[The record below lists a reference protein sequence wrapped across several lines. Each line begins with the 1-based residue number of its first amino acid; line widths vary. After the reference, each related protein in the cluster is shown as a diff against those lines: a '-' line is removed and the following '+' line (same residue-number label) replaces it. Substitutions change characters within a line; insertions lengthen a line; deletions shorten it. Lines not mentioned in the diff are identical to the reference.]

1 VVLLLTRIEEIM
13 KIPFLRTPY
22 NYNRDDASNESG
34 LECQDPTLAQQQF
47 REECDINTIM
57 ERFGRTGELVA
68 PVRMPQYGDFDGI
81 NDYHS
86 AMNAIV
92 EAQSAF
98 DQLPAKIRARF
109 GNDPA
114 EFVEFAMNEENRD
127 EAIRL
132 GLVEAAIQAP
142 APVSEP
148 SVDGSAQ

>member
-1 VVLLLTRIEEIM
+1 M

-22 NYNRDDASNESG
+22 NYDRDIASNESG
-34 LECQDPTLAQQQF
+34 LECLDPTMAQQQF

-57 ERFGRTGELVA
+57 ERFGRTGELIA
-68 PVRMPQYGDFDGI
+68 PVRMPQYGDFDGV

-98 DQLPAKIRARF
+98 DSLPAKVRARF

-114 EFVEFAMNEENRD
+114 EFLDFVYNEENRE

-132 GLVEAAIQAP
+132 GLVEAVIQPQA
-142 APVSEP
+142 AVSEP

>member
-1 VVLLLTRIEEIM
+1 M
-13 KIPFLRTPY
+13 KIPFLRSPF
-22 NYNRDDASNESG
+22 NYDRDAASNDSG
-34 LECQDPTLAQQQF
+34 LECLDPTMAQQQF

-57 ERFGRTGELVA
+57 ERFGRTGELIA
-68 PVRMPQYGDFDGI
+68 PVRMPQYGDFDGV

-98 DQLPAKIRARF
+98 DSLPAKIRARF

-114 EFVEFAMNEENRD
+114 EFLDFVYNEENRD

-142 APVSEP
+142 APVFEP

>member
-1 VVLLLTRIEEIM
+1 M

-22 NYNRDDASNESG
+22 NYDRDAASNDSG
-34 LECQDPTLAQQQF
+34 LECHDPSMAQQQF

-57 ERFGRTGELVA
+57 ERFGRTGELIA
-68 PVRMPQYGDFDGI
+68 PVRMPQYGDFDGVS
-81 NDYHS
+81 DYHS

-98 DQLPAKIRARF
+98 DSLPAKVRARF

-114 EFVEFAMNEENRD
+114 EFLDFVYNEENRE

-132 GLVEAAIQAP
+132 GLVEAVIQPLA
-142 APVSEP
+142 AVSEP
-148 SVDGSAQ
+148 SEDGSAQ

>member
-1 VVLLLTRIEEIM
+1 M

-22 NYNRDDASNESG
+22 NYDRDAASNDSG
-34 LECQDPTLAQQQF
+34 LECLDPTMAQQQF

-57 ERFGRTGELVA
+57 ERFGRTGELIA
-68 PVRMPQYGDFDGI
+68 PIRMPQYGDFDGV

-92 EAQSAF
+92 EAQTAF
-98 DQLPAKIRARF
+98 DALPAKVRARF

-114 EFVEFAMNEENRD
+114 EFLDFVYNEENRD

-132 GLVEAAIQAP
+132 GLVEAVIQPQA
-142 APVSEP
+142 AVSEP
-148 SVDGSAQ
+148 SKEGSAQ

>member
-1 VVLLLTRIEEIM
+1 M

-22 NYNRDDASNESG
+22 NYDRDAASNDSG
-34 LECQDPTLAQQQF
+34 LECLDPTMAQQQF

-57 ERFGRTGELVA
+57 ERFGRTGELIA
-68 PVRMPQYGDFDGI
+68 PIRMPQYGDFDGV

-92 EAQSAF
+92 EAQQTF
-98 DQLPAKIRARF
+98 DSLPAKLRARF
-109 GNDPA
+109 SNDPA
-114 EFVEFAMNEENRD
+114 EFLDFCMNEENRD

-132 GLVEAAIQAP
+132 GLVEADIQAP

-148 SVDGSAQ
+148 SVEGSAQ

>member
-1 VVLLLTRIEEIM
+1 M

-22 NYNRDDASNESG
+22 NYDRDAASNDSG
-34 LECQDPTLAQQQF
+34 LECLDPSMAQQQF
-47 REECDINTIM
+47 REECDINIIM
-57 ERFGRTGELVA
+57 ERFGRTGELIA
-68 PVRMPQYGDFDGI
+68 PVRMPQYGDFDGV

-98 DQLPAKIRARF
+98 EQLPAKLRARF
-109 GNDPA
+109 SNDPA
-114 EFVEFAMNEENRD
+114 EFVEFCMNDENRD

-132 GLVEAAIQAP
+132 GLVQAPIQAL

-148 SVDGSAQ
+148 STDGSAQ

>member
-1 VVLLLTRIEEIM
+1 M
-13 KIPFLRTPY
+13 KIPFLRSPY
-22 NYNRDDASNESG
+22 NYDRDIASNESG
-34 LECQDPTLAQQQF
+34 LECLDPSMAQQQF

-57 ERFGRTGELVA
+57 ERFGRTGELIA
-68 PVRMPQYGDFDGI
+68 PIRMPQYGDFDGV

-98 DQLPAKIRARF
+98 DQLPAKTRARF

-114 EFVEFAMNEENRD
+114 EFLEFCFNEENRD

-132 GLVEAAIQAP
+132 GLVEAVIQPQA
-142 APVSEP
+142 AVSEP

>member
-1 VVLLLTRIEEIM
+1 M

-22 NYNRDDASNESG
+22 NYDRDVASNDSG
-34 LECQDPTLAQQQF
+34 LECLDPTMAQQQF

-57 ERFGRTGELVA
+57 ERFGRTGELIA
-68 PVRMPQYGDFDGI
+68 PVRMPQYGDFDGV

-92 EAQSAF
+92 EAQTAF
-98 DQLPAKIRARF
+98 EALPAKVRARF
-109 GNDPA
+109 SNDPA
-114 EFVEFAMNEENRD
+114 EFLEFVYNEENRE

-132 GLVEAAIQAP
+132 GLVEAPLQAP

>member
-1 VVLLLTRIEEIM
+1 M

-22 NYNRDDASNESG
+22 NYDRDVASNDSG
-34 LECQDPTLAQQQF
+34 LECPDPTMAQQQF

-57 ERFGRTGELVA
+57 ERFGRTGELIA
-68 PVRMPQYGDFDGI
+68 PIRMPQYGDFDGV

-98 DQLPAKIRARF
+98 DSLPAKVRARF
-109 GNDPA
+109 SNDPA
-114 EFVEFAMNEENRD
+114 EFLEFVYNEENRD

-132 GLVEAAIQAP
+132 GLVEAVIQAQ

>member
-1 VVLLLTRIEEIM
+1 M

-22 NYNRDDASNESG
+22 NYDRDIASNESG
-34 LECQDPTLAQQQF
+34 LECLDPTMAQQQF

-68 PVRMPQYGDFDGI
+68 PVRMPQYGDFDGV

-98 DQLPAKIRARF
+98 DQLPAKMRARF

-114 EFVEFAMNEENRD
+114 EFVEFCMNEENRE
-127 EAIRL
+127 EAIRM
-132 GLVEAAIQAP
+132 GLVQAPIQAP

-148 SVDGSAQ
+148 SSEGSAQ

>member
-1 VVLLLTRIEEIM
+1 M
-13 KIPFLRTPY
+13 KIPFLRSPY
-22 NYNRDDASNESG
+22 NYDRDVASNESG
-34 LECQDPTLAQQQF
+34 LECLDPSMAQQQF

-57 ERFGRTGELVA
+57 ERFGRTGELIA
-68 PVRMPQYGDFDGI
+68 PIRMPQYGDFDGV

-98 DQLPAKIRARF
+98 DQLPAKVRARF

-114 EFVEFAMNEENRD
+114 EFLDFVYNEENRD

-132 GLVEAAIQAP
+132 GLVEAVIQAP

-148 SVDGSAQ
+148 SKEGSAQ

>member
-1 VVLLLTRIEEIM
+1 M

-22 NYNRDDASNESG
+22 NYDRDIASNESG
-34 LECQDPTLAQQQF
+34 LECLDPTMAQQQF

-57 ERFGRTGELVA
+57 ERFGRTGELIA
-68 PVRMPQYGDFDGI
+68 PIRMPQYGDFDGV

-98 DQLPAKIRARF
+98 DQLPAKVRARF

-114 EFVEFAMNEENRD
+114 EFLEFCFNEENRE

-132 GLVEAAIQAP
+132 GLVEPVLQAP
-142 APVSEP
+142 APVSE
-148 SVDGSAQ
+148 SSKDDSAQ

>member
-1 VVLLLTRIEEIM
+1 M

-22 NYNRDDASNESG
+22 NYDRDVASNDSG
-34 LECQDPTLAQQQF
+34 LECLDPTMAQQQF

-68 PVRMPQYGDFDGI
+68 PIRMPQYGDFDGV

-92 EAQSAF
+92 EAQTSF
-98 DQLPAKIRARF
+98 DALPAKIRARF

-114 EFVEFAMNEENRD
+114 EFIEFAMNDENRD

-132 GLVEAAIQAP
+132 GLVQAPIQAP

-148 SVDGSAQ
+148 SKEGSAQ

>member
-1 VVLLLTRIEEIM
+1 M

-34 LECQDPTLAQQQF
+34 LECLDPTMAQQQF

-57 ERFGRTGELVA
+57 ERFGRTGELIA
-68 PVRMPQYGDFDGI
+68 PVRMPKYGDFEGI

-92 EAQSAF
+92 DAQQTF
-98 DQLPAKIRARF
+98 DSLPAKLRARF
-109 GNDPA
+109 SNDPA
-114 EFVEFAMNEENRD
+114 EFVEFCMNDENRD

-132 GLVEAAIQAP
+132 GLVEAVIQAP

-148 SVDGSAQ
+148 SKDGSAQ

>member
-1 VVLLLTRIEEIM
+1 M
-13 KIPFLRTPY
+13 KIPFLRSPY
-22 NYNRDDASNESG
+22 NYDRDIASNESG
-34 LECQDPTLAQQQF
+34 LECLDPSMAQQQF

-57 ERFGRTGELVA
+57 ERFGRTGEIIA
-68 PVRMPQYGDFDGI
+68 PIRMPQYGDFDGV

-98 DQLPAKIRARF
+98 DQLPAKTRARF

-114 EFVEFAMNEENRD
+114 EFLEFCFNEENRD

-132 GLVEAAIQAP
+132 GLVEPALQAP

-148 SVDGSAQ
+148 SKEGSAQ

>member
-1 VVLLLTRIEEIM
+1 M

-34 LECQDPTLAQQQF
+34 LECLDPTMAQQQF

-57 ERFGRTGELVA
+57 ERFGRTGELIA
-68 PVRMPQYGDFDGI
+68 PIRMPQYGDFDGV

-98 DQLPAKIRARF
+98 DQLPAKLRARF
-109 GNDPA
+109 SNDPA
-114 EFVEFAMNEENRD
+114 EFVEFCTNEENRD

-132 GLVEAAIQAP
+132 GLVQAPIQAP

>member
-1 VVLLLTRIEEIM
+1 M

-34 LECQDPTLAQQQF
+34 LECLDPSMAQQQF

-57 ERFGRTGELVA
+57 ERFGRTGELIA
-68 PVRMPQYGDFDGI
+68 PIRMPQYGDFDGV

-92 EAQSAF
+92 EAQASF
-98 DQLPAKIRARF
+98 DQLPAKVRARF
-109 GNDPA
+109 SNDPA
-114 EFVEFAMNEENRD
+114 EFLEFCFNEENRD

-132 GLVEAAIQAP
+132 GLLEPVIQAP

-148 SVDGSAQ
+148 SKEGSAQ

>member
-1 VVLLLTRIEEIM
+1 M

-22 NYNRDDASNESG
+22 NYNRDEASNESG
-34 LECQDPTLAQQQF
+34 LECLDPTMAQQQF

-57 ERFGRTGELVA
+57 ERFGRTGELIA
-68 PVRMPQYGDFDGI
+68 PVRMPQYGDFDGV

-98 DQLPAKIRARF
+98 DQLPAKLRARF
-109 GNDPA
+109 SNDPA
-114 EFVEFAMNEENRD
+114 EFVEFCTNEENRD

-132 GLVEAAIQAP
+132 GLVQAPIQAL

-148 SVDGSAQ
+148 SEDGSAQ

>member
-1 VVLLLTRIEEIM
+1 M

-22 NYNRDDASNESG
+22 NYDRDAASNDSG
-34 LECQDPTLAQQQF
+34 LDCPEPSLAQQQF

-57 ERFGRTGELVA
+57 ERFGRTGELIA
-68 PVRMPQYGDFDGI
+68 PVRMPQYGDFDGV

-92 EAQSAF
+92 DAQQNF
-98 DQLPAKIRARF
+98 DALPAKLRARF
-109 GNDPA
+109 SNDPA
-114 EFVEFAMNEENRD
+114 EFIDFCMNEENRE

-132 GLVEAAIQAP
+132 GLVEPVIQAP

>member
-1 VVLLLTRIEEIM
+1 M

-22 NYNRDDASNESG
+22 NYDRDIASNESG
-34 LECQDPTLAQQQF
+34 LECLDSTMAQQQF

-57 ERFGRTGELVA
+57 ERFGRTGELIA
-68 PVRMPQYGDFDGI
+68 PVRMPQYGDFDGV

-98 DQLPAKIRARF
+98 ESLPAKVRARF
-109 GNDPA
+109 SNDPA
-114 EFVEFAMNEENRD
+114 EFLEFCFNEENRD

-132 GLVEAAIQAP
+132 GLVEPVLQAP

>member
-1 VVLLLTRIEEIM
+1 M

-22 NYNRDDASNESG
+22 NYDRDAASNDSG
-34 LECQDPTLAQQQF
+34 LECLDPTMAQQQF

-57 ERFGRTGELVA
+57 ERFGRTGELIA
-68 PVRMPQYGDFDGI
+68 PVRMPQYGDFDGV

-98 DQLPAKIRARF
+98 ESLPAKVRARF
-109 GNDPA
+109 SNDPA
-114 EFVEFAMNEENRD
+114 EFLEFCFNEENRD

-132 GLVEAAIQAP
+132 GLVEPVIQAP

-148 SVDGSAQ
+148 SLEGLAQ

>member
-1 VVLLLTRIEEIM
+1 M

-22 NYNRDDASNESG
+22 NYDRDVASNESG
-34 LECQDPTLAQQQF
+34 LECLDPTMAQQQF

-57 ERFGRTGELVA
+57 ERFGRTGELIA
-68 PVRMPQYGDFDGI
+68 PIRMPQYGDFDGV

-98 DQLPAKIRARF
+98 DSLPAKVRARF

-114 EFVEFAMNEENRD
+114 EFLDFVYNEENRD

-132 GLVEAAIQAP
+132 GLVEAVIQAP

-148 SVDGSAQ
+148 SKDGSAQ

>member
-1 VVLLLTRIEEIM
+1 M

-22 NYNRDDASNESG
+22 NYDRDVASNDSG
-34 LECQDPTLAQQQF
+34 LECLDPTMAQQQF

-57 ERFGRTGELVA
+57 ERFGRTGEIVA
-68 PVRMPQYGDFDGI
+68 PIRMPQYGDFDGV

-98 DQLPAKIRARF
+98 DSLPAKVRARF
-109 GNDPA
+109 SNDPA
-114 EFVEFAMNEENRD
+114 EFLEFCFNEENRD

-132 GLVEAAIQAP
+132 GLVEPVIQAP

>member
-1 VVLLLTRIEEIM
+1 M

-22 NYNRDDASNESG
+22 NYDRDAASNDSG
-34 LECQDPTLAQQQF
+34 LECLDPSMAQQQF

-57 ERFGRTGELVA
+57 ERFGRTGELIA
-68 PVRMPQYGDFDGI
+68 PIRMPQYGDFDGV

-98 DQLPAKIRARF
+98 DQLPAKVRARF
-109 GNDPA
+109 SNDPA
-114 EFVEFAMNEENRD
+114 EFLEFCFNEENRD

-132 GLVEAAIQAP
+132 GLVEAVIQPQAAVLVP
-142 APVSEP
+142 SE
-148 SVDGSAQ
+148 DGTAQ